1 VIRLDLFDIIANL
14 NELGIREVFL
24 PFVLIFTVLFTL
36 LDKTAIFIRI
46 SKNDPTEIK
55 SKKKSENRKFSAI
68 VALSLSLTAVFMHV
82 RGTLIAGIDIIN
94 FINSAVPSI
103 TALIVAVFGIFIVLA
118 LVIPSIFPETGRL
131 DMPIS
136 VIVIIAA
143 IAVYLFVA
151 STGWKASPVNVPF
164 VGTWLEDETFRS
176 MAIALLVFGGIVLYI
191 IRGKNVKDAND
202 KNDKH
207 SLWNSIWEGLTKR
220 P

>member
-1 VIRLDLFDIIANL
+1 MTLDLFDIITNL

-36 LDKTAIFIRI
+36 LDKTAIFIRA
-46 SKNDPTEIK
+46 SVDDPEETK
-55 SKKKSENRKFSAI
+55 KRKKSENRKFSAI
-68 VALSLSLTAVFMHV
+68 IALSLSLTAVFMHV

-118 LVIPSIFPETGRL
+118 LVMPSIFPDTGRL

-143 IAVYLFVA
+143 IAIYLFVA
-151 STGWKASPVNVPF
+151 STGWKASPANIPF
-164 VGTWLEDETFRS
+164 VGTWLEDDTFRS

-191 IRGKNVKDAND
+191 IRGKEPKDNT
-202 KNDKH
+202 KPN
-207 SLWNSIWEGLTKR
+207 LWVDIWSALTKK